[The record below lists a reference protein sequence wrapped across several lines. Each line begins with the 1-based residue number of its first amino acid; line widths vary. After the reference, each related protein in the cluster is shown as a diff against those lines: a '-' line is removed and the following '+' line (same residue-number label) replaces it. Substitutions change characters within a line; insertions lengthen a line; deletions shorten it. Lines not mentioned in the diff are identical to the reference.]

1 MFDSILLRA
10 VRRGSEG
17 ALGQIM
23 DRYAAYICVVIRST
37 VGERLRRE
45 DIEEIASD
53 VFFALWEKA
62 DSVEK
67 LKPWLAATARNR
79 AKNKLRDLQ
88 DVLPLDEARM
98 TEAYEMDDV
107 LISQG
112 EQEAVKSAIFQMES
126 PDRDIFLRYYYE
138 RQTAAA
144 IGLAIGMT
152 ESAVKQRL
160 VRGRKKL
167 KTILDEEV
175 CGL

>member
-1 MFDSILLRA
+1 MFDFILLRA
-10 VRRGSEG
+10 VRRGSER

-37 VGERLRRE
+37 VGDSLRRE
-45 DIEEIASD
+45 DIEETASD

-67 LKPWLAATARNR
+67 LKPWLGATARNR
-79 AKNKLRDLQ
+79 AKNKLRDVQ
-88 DVLPLDEARM
+88 DTLPLDEARL

-112 EQEAVKSAIFQMES
+112 EQEVVKSAILGMEN
-126 PDRDIFLRYYYE
+126 PDRDIFLRHYYE
-138 RQTAAA
+138 AQTAAA

-167 KTILDEEV
+167 RAILEEEV
-175 CGL
+175 STQ